1 MSNEEFVD
9 ENIRFA
15 LVTGASSGI
24 GLEITRELARRG
36 HPILMVSNEEEKLVR
51 LAGEIRAEYKIKAI
65 PLFTD
70 LALADSAQK
79 VFDYCCE
86 NRIKI
91 EILVNNA
98 GMFFFKDIADTP
110 PPRIETMINLQV
122 LTPALLCRLFTEQM
136 IRENIKGYILNMASI
151 AAWMMMPGITL
162 YNSTKS
168 FLYCFSR
175 AMRRETIEHGVSITT
190 ICPGAVA
197 TGLYKLSPR
206 YIALGVRL
214 GIIMPPKRLAVL
226 VLNKMF
232 KRKAEYFPGGFIN
245 RLFIFI
251 VKSMPEWMIR
261 NLRKKIRG
269 MQFS

>member
-1 MSNEEFVD
+1 MDN
-9 ENIRFA
+9 NNFA

-36 HPILMVSNEEEKLVR
+36 HPVLMVSNEEEKLAR
-51 LAGEIRAEYKIKAI
+51 LAGEIQAEYKIKAV
-65 PLFTD
+65 PFFMD
-70 LALADSAQK
+70 LASADSAQK

-98 GMFFFKDIADTP
+98 GIFFFKDITDTP
-110 PPRIETMINLQV
+110 PPRIETMINLQA

-151 AAWMMMPGITL
+151 AAWMMMPGIAL
-162 YNSTKS
+162 YSSTKS

-175 AMRRETIEHGVSITT
+175 SMNREAVEHGVSITT

-197 TGLYKLSPR
+197 TGLYNLSPR
-206 YIALGVRL
+206 YIALGARL
-214 GIIMPPKRLAVL
+214 GIIMSPRRLAAL

-232 KRKAEYFPGGFIN
+232 QRKPEYFPGGFIN

-261 NLRKKIRG
+261 KLRKKIRG
-269 MQFS
+269 LQSS

>member
-1 MSNEEFVD
+1 MD
-9 ENIRFA
+9 ENGNFA

-24 GLEITRELARRG
+24 GLEISRELARRG
-36 HPILMVSNEEEKLVR
+36 HHILMVSNEEEKLAR
-51 LAGEIRAEYKIKAI
+51 LAGEIQAVYKIRAV
-65 PLFTD
+65 PFFMD
-70 LALADSAQK
+70 LALADSAQRL
-79 VFDYCCE
+79 FDYCSE

-98 GMFFFKDIADTP
+98 GMFFFKDIVDTP
-110 PPRIETMINLQV
+110 PSRIETMLNLQV
-122 LTPALLCRLFTEQM
+122 LTPVLLCRLFAEQM
-136 IRENIKGYILNMASI
+136 IRENIRGYILNMASI

-175 AMRRETIEHGVSITT
+175 AMRREIIEHGVSITT

-197 TGLYKLSPR
+197 TGLYNLSPR

-214 GIIMPPKRLAVL
+214 GIIMLPQRLAAL

-232 KRKAEYFPGGFIN
+232 KRKREYIPGGFIN
-245 RLFIFI
+245 RLFIFF
-251 VKSMPEWMIR
+251 VKSMPEWAIR
-261 NLRKKIRG
+261 KLRKKIRNL
-269 MQFS
+269 QSS

>member
-1 MSNEEFVD
+1 MGENSN
-9 ENIRFA
+9 FA

-36 HPILMVSNEEEKLVR
+36 HPVLMVSNEEEKLAR
-51 LAGEIRAEYKIKAI
+51 LAGEIRSEYKIKAV
-65 PLFTD
+65 PFFMD

-79 VFDYCCE
+79 VFDYCAE

-98 GMFFFKDIADTP
+98 GMFFFKDIVDIP
-110 PPRIETMINLQV
+110 SSSIERTINLQI
-122 LTPALLCRLFTEQM
+122 LTPAILCRLFAERM

-151 AAWMMMPGITL
+151 AAWMMMPGLTL

-175 AMRRETIEHGVSITT
+175 AMHRETIEHGISITA

-197 TGLYKLSPR
+197 TGLYNLSPR
-206 YIALGVRL
+206 YLKLGMRLGV
-214 GIIMPPKRLAVL
+214 IMPPGRLAVL
-226 VLNKMF
+226 VLKKMF
-232 KRKAEYFPGGFIN
+232 KRKAQYFPDSFIN
-245 RLFIFI
+245 GLFILI
-251 VKSMPEWMIR
+251 VKSVPEWMIK
-261 NLRKKIRG
+261 LFRKIVRDR
-269 MQFS
+269 QSS

>member
-1 MSNEEFVD
+1 MDN
-9 ENIRFA
+9 NNFA

-24 GLEITRELARRG
+24 GLEISKELARRG
-36 HPILMVSNEEEKLVR
+36 HPVLMVSNEEEKLAR
-51 LAGEIRAEYKIKAI
+51 LAGEIQAEYKIKAVPFFI
-65 PLFTD
+65 D
-70 LALADSAQK
+70 LASAGSAQK
-79 VFDYCCE
+79 VFDYCVE
-86 NRIKI
+86 KRIKI

-98 GMFFFKDIADTP
+98 GIFMFKDVADTP
-110 PPRIETMINLQV
+110 PSSIETMINLQV

-136 IRENIKGYILNMASI
+136 IRENIKGYILNMSSI

-197 TGLYKLSPR
+197 TGLYNLSPR

-214 GIIMPPKRLAVL
+214 GIIMPPQRLAAL

-232 KRKAEYFPGGFIN
+232 KRKQEYIPGGFIN
-245 RLFIFI
+245 RLFVFI
-251 VKSMPEWMIR
+251 VKLIPEWMIR
-261 NLRKKIRG
+261 MFRKKIRDI
-269 MQFS
+269 QSS